1 MKNSLLAILFL
12 LISAAVPAVAQA
24 QTGKSREAGKE
35 KEVKASRSKV
45 KVLAEYPHDRG
56 AYTQGLFIKDGV
68 MYESSGQ
75 YGRSYFAIINK
86 ENGKWLRKWKFM
98 SRYFL
103 EGACMFGDNIY
114 ILTWQEH
121 TCFVYSLNNP
131 EKKFTK
137 IGTASYSTEGW
148 GITATENELV
158 MSDGSSVLMF
168 LDPASFYCRRRVQ
181 VTLDGRSA
189 GYINELE
196 YIDGKIW
203 ANVYYSDNILVI
215 DPESGVVERVI
226 DCSGLLPDSLRRSD
240 TDVLNGIAYD
250 SSDGSVY
257 ITGKCWPRMYKI
269 AR

>member
-1 MKNSLLAILFL
+1 MKNSLFALLL
-12 LISAAVPAVAQA
+12 LILSSAAPAAAGAQSV
-24 QTGKSREAGKE
+24 KSREAGMG
-35 KEVKASRSKV
+35 KEVKALRSKV

-75 YGRSYFAIINK
+75 YGRSYFAIISK
-86 ENGKWLRKWKFM
+86 ENGKWLRKWRFM

-114 ILTWQEH
+114 ILTWQER

-137 IGTASYSTEGW
+137 IGTANYSTEGW
-148 GITATENELV
+148 GITSTDSELV

-168 LDPASFYCRRRVQ
+168 LDPASFYCNRRVQ
-181 VTLDGRSA
+181 VTLDGRPVS
-189 GYINELE
+189 YINELE
-196 YIDGKIW
+196 YIEGKIW
-203 ANVYYSDNILVI
+203 ANVYYSDNILI
-215 DPESGVVERVI
+215 INPETGVVERVI
-226 DCSGLLPDSLRRSD
+226 DCSGILPDSLRRAD

-250 SSDGSVY
+250 ASDGSVY

>member
-1 MKNSLLAILFL
+1 MKSRLSAILL
-12 LISAAVPAVAQA
+12 VLSAVIMTLPLCAQNRNS
-24 QTGKSREAGKE
+24 QSSEHKDV
-35 KEVKASRSKV
+35 VKAVRSKV

-75 YGRSYFAIINK
+75 YGKSYFAIVNK
-86 ENGKWLRKWKFM
+86 ENGKWVRKWKFM
-98 SRYFL
+98 SKYFL

-131 EKKFTK
+131 EKKFKK

-148 GITATENELV
+148 GITASDSELI
-158 MSDGSSVLMF
+158 MSDGSSTLMF
-168 LDPASFYCRRRVQ
+168 LDPGSFYCTRRIQ
-181 VTLDGRSA
+181 VTLNGRA
-189 GYINELE
+189 VNYLNELE

-203 ANVYYSDNILVI
+203 ANVYYSDNILI
-215 DPESGVVERVI
+215 INPQTGVVERVI
-226 DCSGLLPDSLRRSD
+226 DCSGLLPDSLRRAD

-250 SSDGSVY
+250 AADGSVY
-257 ITGKCWPRMYKI
+257 ITGKLWPKMYKI
-269 AR
+269 AK